1 MLYRCCS
8 KIDSL
13 LNILIFL
20 QPHKVIF
27 QAYCC
32 PFCWYLAPLGL
43 FEASW
48 MLHFHSRLVE
58 FLAGS
63 WLNRCGFHIFL
74 FFCIFPADSRGLP
87 LYSRQ
92 IGHKSPVIKLVNK
105 FFYWIFIGAYSCSFR
120 ARIHQPSNPGD
131 GRRVL
136 KTVFSS
142 FSYMLSD
149 VLISSDM
156 GWKLEILRIKSD
168 YVRRFGFFFFSV

>member
-1 MLYRCCS
+1 MVFTFSY
-8 KIDSL
+8 
-13 LNILIFL
+13 
-20 QPHKVIF
+20 
-27 QAYCC
+27 
-32 PFCWYLAPLGL
+32 
-43 FEASW
+43 
-48 MLHFHSRLVE
+48 
-58 FLAGS
+58 
-63 WLNRCGFHIFL
+63 

-105 FFYWIFIGAYSCSFR
+105 FFYWIFIGAFSCSIR

-168 YVRRFGFFFFSV
+168 YVRRFGFFLFFSQFSQTVSTEI